1 MYADALMQL
10 KLYDKAKE
18 VLLKSYAITPGA
30 YSTKWLGIIALSE
43 NKAEEGKKWLLQ
55 SINYDALDPQALY
68 NLAGAFINLKDYN
81 SAKIYLGKCLEVD
94 PKFPGARELNNQLKN
109 IK

>member
-1 MYADALMQL
+1 MQL
-10 KLYDKAKE
+10 KLYEKAKA
-18 VLLKSYAITPGA
+18 VLLQSYAITPGA
-30 YSTKWLGIIALSE
+30 YSTKWLGILALSE
-43 NKAEEGKKWLLQ
+43 NNATDGKKWLME

-81 SAKIYLGKCLEVD
+81 SAKIYLAMCLEVD
-94 PKFPGARELNNQLKN
+94 PKFPGARELNSQLKN